1 MQSIPF
7 QAVEVPPAHAA
18 LLLRVTETTL
28 ATWRSRG
35 GGPAYIK
42 RGGRVLYRLADLQA
56 FMATRNI
63 EQGEPA

>member
-1 MQSIPF
+1 M
-7 QAVEVPPAHAA
+7 
-18 LLLRVTETTL
+18 LLRVTETTL